1 MTLDQRELAAQ
12 FAKAC
17 AYMVANFTDDGKEEL
32 SADFVEIWNK
42 AIKHVTPLEFCKMV
56 CDELEN
62 EKK

>member
-1 MTLDQRELAAQ
+1 
-12 FAKAC
+12 
-17 AYMVANFTDDGKEEL
+17 MVANFTDDGKEEL